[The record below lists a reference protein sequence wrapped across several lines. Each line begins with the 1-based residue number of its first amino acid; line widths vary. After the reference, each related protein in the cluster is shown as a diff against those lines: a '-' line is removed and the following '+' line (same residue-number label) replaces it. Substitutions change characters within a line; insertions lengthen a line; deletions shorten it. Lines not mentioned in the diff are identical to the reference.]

1 PDAFALER
9 AKQAGVKTC
18 FIDHRAQQ
26 SRADFDKLLAAQ
38 LIEAGVEWIALAG
51 FMRVLSKSF
60 LNTFPGRI
68 VNIHPALLPAFPG
81 VNAQQQAFDYGV
93 KVTGCTVHFVDD
105 GVDSGPIILQKA
117 VPVLPDDTPEALK
130 ARILEQ
136 AHVALV
142 EGLQLIAEGRITAS
156 EGGRLVNRMEPSPH
170 ERTPSSMGKPARHYD
185 VIVLGRSL
193 GSLLVAALLA
203 RRELGVLVL
212 GQGKPAPTY
221 RVEGHILARR
231 TFTLLSSTSPDF
243 RRIRVEL
250 AQTQNFRRLVTP
262 LDATFAFFDGE
273 VRFEILLDMA
283 LFGR

>member
-1 PDAFALER
+1 MNQPLALGVLVSGNGSNLQAILDAIKTGQLNAQCLLVVSNRPDAFALER

-26 SRADFDKLLAAQ
+26 SREDFDKLLAAQ

-117 VPVLPDDTPEALK
+117 VPVLPDDTPQALK

-136 AHVALV
+136 EHVALV
-142 EGLQLIAEGRITAS
+142 EGLRLIAEGRIAAS
-156 EGGRLVNRMEPSPH
+156 DGGRHVKILEHSPP
-170 ERTPSSMGKPARHYD
+170 ERTP
-185 VIVLGRSL
+185 
-193 GSLLVAALLA
+193 
-203 RRELGVLVL
+203 
-212 GQGKPAPTY
+212 
-221 RVEGHILARR
+221 
-231 TFTLLSSTSPDF
+231 
-243 RRIRVEL
+243 
-250 AQTQNFRRLVTP
+250 
-262 LDATFAFFDGE
+262 
-273 VRFEILLDMA
+273 
-283 LFGR
+283 